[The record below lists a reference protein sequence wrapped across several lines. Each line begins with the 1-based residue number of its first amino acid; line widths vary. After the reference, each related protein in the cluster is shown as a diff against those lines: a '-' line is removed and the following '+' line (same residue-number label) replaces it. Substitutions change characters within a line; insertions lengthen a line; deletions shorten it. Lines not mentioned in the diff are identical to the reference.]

1 MSDPMPR
8 VMSLREIERRIEPE
22 GRESRKRR
30 LDPLQQSKPTA
41 PSQFFSPQWVPATH
55 WRKKEFRLR
64 NRRRADSAASVVWAR
79 SRQGQVGPATAVTP
93 RAACPRAHGILSW
106 RITWPSRRQLLR
118 LPRVRRRWQAHGAW
132 KAEDSALRVLAQ
144 RLGPRVQQPQR
155 LDTLAKE

>member
-8 VMSLREIERRIEPE
+8 VMSLRESERGIEPE

-41 PSQFFSPQWVPATH
+41 PSQFFPLSGCQPRIGA
-55 WRKKEFRLR
+55 KKFRLR

-79 SRQGQVGPATAVTP
+79 SRQGQVGPATTVTP

-106 RITWPSRRQLLR
+106 RISWPSRRQLLR
-118 LPRVRRRWQAHGAW
+118 PPRVRRRWQAHGAW